1 MLTFL
6 QNSINDFFLGGG
18 RTPVP
23 HPPHRPHGLRHRD
36 QHPAHHQGK
45 DDISKDSLTLIL
57 KIYDEHALI
66 LHFKV
71 L

>member
-18 RTPVP
+18 RTPLP

-45 DDISKDSLTLIL
+45 DDISKDLT
-57 KIYDEHALI
+57 IYLFHALK
-66 LHFKV
+66 LHFQV
-71 L
+71 F